1 MMVAEIAGQEQHGAS
16 LRAAFLRIYE
26 QYAPALGRLAG
37 AYAATREDREDLL
50 QEIAAA
56 LWRALPD
63 YRAEAS
69 ERTWL
74 YRIAHNVAITA
85 TMKQRRRAQQEVAPE
100 TPPDPPSAG
109 AGAEQSL
116 LAEEKRR
123 ILFAAIRSLPAVD
136 RQITVLHL
144 EGLSGAEIEAVTG
157 IAEGA
162 VATRLT
168 RIRAKLR
175 QAIRTQEAGDGR

>member
-1 MMVAEIAGQEQHGAS
+1 MVAENAGQDQK
-16 LRAAFLRIYE
+16 AAFVRIFE
-26 QYAPALGRLAG
+26 QYAPALERLAG
-37 AYAATREDREDLL
+37 AYAAAREDREDLV
-50 QEIAAA
+50 QEIATA
-56 LWRALPD
+56 LWRALPG
-63 YRAEAS
+63 YRGESS

-85 TMKQRRRAQQEVAPE
+85 TVKQRKREKREAAPE
-100 TPPDPPSAG
+100 PLLDLPSAG
-109 AGAEQSL
+109 AGAEQDL
-116 LAEEKRR
+116 LVEEKRR
-123 ILFAAIRSLPAVD
+123 MLFAAIRGLAAAD

-168 RIRAKLR
+168 RIREKLR
-175 QAIRTQEAGDGR
+175 QAIRAREACDGR

>member
-1 MMVAEIAGQEQHGAS
+1 MVAENAGQD
-16 LRAAFLRIYE
+16 RKAAFLRIFE
-26 QYAPALGRLAG
+26 QYGPALERLAG
-37 AYAATREDREDLL
+37 AYAAAREDREDLV

-56 LWRALPD
+56 LWRALPG
-63 YRAEAS
+63 YRAESS

-74 YRIAHNVAITA
+74 YRIAHNVAISA
-85 TMKQRRRAQQEVAPE
+85 MVKQRKREKREVAPE
-100 TPPDPPSAG
+100 PPLDLASAG
-109 AGAEQSL
+109 ASAEQNL

-123 ILFAAIRSLPAVD
+123 MLFAAIRGLAAAD

-144 EGLSGAEIEAVTG
+144 EGVSGAEIEAVTG

-168 RIRAKLR
+168 RIREKLR
-175 QAIRTQEAGDGR
+175 QAIRARETGDGR

>member
-1 MMVAEIAGQEQHGAS
+1 ME
-16 LRAAFLRIYE
+16 RKAAFLRIYE
-26 QYAPALGRLAG
+26 EYAPALERLAG
-37 AYAATREDREDLL
+37 AYAAAREDREDLV

-56 LWRALPD
+56 LWRALPS
-63 YRAEAS
+63 YRGESS

-85 TMKQRRRAQQEVAPE
+85 AVKQRKREKREVAPE
-100 TPPDPPSAG
+100 PPLDLRSAG
-109 AGAEQSL
+109 AGAEQDL
-116 LAEEKRR
+116 LAQERR
-123 ILFAAIRSLPAVD
+123 RMLFAAIRDLAAVD

-168 RIRAKLR
+168 RIREKLR
-175 QAIRTQEAGDGR
+175 QAIRAREAGDGR

>member
-1 MMVAEIAGQEQHGAS
+1 VAEIAGQD
-16 LRAAFLRIYE
+16 RKAAFLRLFE
-26 QYAPALGRLAG
+26 QYAPALQRLAG
-37 AYAATREDREDLL
+37 AYVDAREDREDLV

-56 LWRALPD
+56 LWRALPN
-63 YRAEAS
+63 YRAESS

-85 TMKQRRRAQQEVAPE
+85 TVKQRQRAMREVAPDQ
-100 TPPDPPSAG
+100 PFDRPSAG
-109 AGAEQSL
+109 AGAEQNL
-116 LAEEKRR
+116 LLEEKRR
-123 ILFAAIRSLPAVD
+123 MLFAAIRRPAAAD

-168 RIRAKLR
+168 RIREKLR
-175 QAIRTQEAGDGR
+175 QAIRAREAGHGR

>member
-1 MMVAEIAGQEQHGAS
+1 MVAEIAGEDPK
-16 LRAAFLRIYE
+16 AAFLRIFE
-26 QYAPALGRLAG
+26 EYAPAIERLAG
-37 AYAATREDREDLL
+37 AYAAAREDREDLV

-56 LWRALPD
+56 LWRALPG

-69 ERTWL
+69 QRTWL

-85 TMKQRRRAQQEVAPE
+85 TFKQRRREKREVVPDQ
-100 TPPDPPSAG
+100 PPDLPSAG
-109 AGAEQSL
+109 ASAEQHL

-123 ILFAAIRSLPAVD
+123 ILFAAIRGLAPMD

-157 IAEGA
+157 IAESA
-162 VATRLT
+162 VAARLT
-168 RIRAKLR
+168 RIREKLR
-175 QAIRTQEAGDGR
+175 QAVRAREAGDGR

>member
-1 MMVAEIAGQEQHGAS
+1 MVAENAGQEFK
-16 LRAAFLRIYE
+16 AAFLRIYE
-26 QYAPALGRLAG
+26 QYGAALERLAG
-37 AYAATREDREDLL
+37 AYAVAREDREDLL

-56 LWRALPD
+56 LWRALPS
-63 YRAEAS
+63 YRGEAS

-74 YRIAHNVAITA
+74 YRVAHNVAITA
-85 TMKQRRRAQQEVAPE
+85 TVKQRKREKREVAPE
-100 TPPDPPSAG
+100 PPLDIPSAG
-109 AGAEQSL
+109 ASAEQDL
-116 LAEEKRR
+116 LTEEKRR
-123 ILFAAIRSLPAVD
+123 MLFGAIRSLPAVD

-168 RIRAKLR
+168 RIREKLR
-175 QAIRTQEAGDGR
+175 LAIRARETGDGR

>member
-1 MMVAEIAGQEQHGAS
+1 VAESAG
-16 LRAAFLRIYE
+16 LDRKAAFLRLFE
-26 QYAPALGRLAG
+26 QYAPALQRLAG
-37 AYAATREDREDLL
+37 AYATAREDREDLV

-56 LWRALPD
+56 LWQALPG

-85 TMKQRRRAQQEVAPE
+85 AVEQRKRATRELTPELPPEV
-100 TPPDPPSAG
+100 PSAG
-109 AGAEQSL
+109 ASAEQNL
-116 LAEEKRR
+116 LAEEQRR
-123 ILFAAIRSLPAVD
+123 MLLDAIRNLPAPD

-144 EGLSGAEIEAVTG
+144 EGLSGAEIAEIAG
-157 IAEGA
+157 LAEGA

-168 RIRAKLR
+168 RIREKLR
-175 QAIRTQEAGDGR
+175 KAIRAQEAGDAR

>member
-1 MMVAEIAGQEQHGAS
+1 MLADSAGQG
-16 LRAAFLRIYE
+16 RKAAFLRIFA
-26 QYAPALGRLAG
+26 QYGPALERLAG
-37 AYAATREDREDLL
+37 AYAAAREDREDLV

-56 LWRALPD
+56 LWSALPG
-63 YRAEAS
+63 YRGESS

-85 TMKQRRRAQQEVAPE
+85 AFRQRKREEREAAPE
-100 TPPDPPSAG
+100 TPLDMPSAA
-109 AGAEQSL
+109 AGAEQNL
-116 LAEEKRR
+116 LLEEKRR
-123 ILFAAIRSLPAVD
+123 MLFRAIRDLRETD

-162 VATRLT
+162 VATRMT
-168 RIRAKLR
+168 RIREKLR
-175 QAIRTQEAGDGR
+175 QAIRAREAGDGR

>member
-1 MMVAEIAGQEQHGAS
+1 MVAEKSGAD
-16 LRAAFLRIYE
+16 RKAAFLRIFE
-26 QYAPALGRLAG
+26 QYAPALERLAG
-37 AYAATREDREDLL
+37 AYAAREDREDLV

-56 LWRALPD
+56 LWRALPG
-63 YRAEAS
+63 YRGESS

-74 YRIAHNVAITA
+74 YRIAHNVAISA
-85 TMKQRRRAQQEVAPE
+85 AVKQRKRASLEVAPE
-100 TPPDPPSAG
+100 PPLELPSGG
-109 AGAEQSL
+109 ASAEQNL

-123 ILFAAIRSLPAVD
+123 ILSAAIRRLAAAD
-136 RQITVLHL
+136 RQIVVLHL

-168 RIRAKLR
+168 RIREKLR
-175 QAIRTQEAGDGR
+175 QAIRARETGDGR

>member
-1 MMVAEIAGQEQHGAS
+1 LQ
-16 LRAAFLRIYE
+16 
-26 QYAPALGRLAG
+26 RLAG
-37 AYAATREDREDLL
+37 AYAVAREDREDLI

-56 LWRALPD
+56 LWRALPG
-63 YRAEAS
+63 YRAESS

-85 TMKQRRRAQQEVAPE
+85 AVKQRKRAQREVAPDL
-100 TPPDPPSAG
+100 PADPPSAG
-109 AGAEQSL
+109 ASAEDHL
-116 LAEEKRR
+116 LEEEKRQL
-123 ILFAAIRSLPAVD
+123 LFAAIRELAPAD

-144 EGLSGAEIEAVTG
+144 EGLTGAEIEAVTG

-168 RIRAKLR
+168 RIREKLR
-175 QAIRTQEAGDGR
+175 QAIRAREAGDGR

>member
-1 MMVAEIAGQEQHGAS
+1 MVAENAAQD
-16 LRAAFLRIYE
+16 RKAAFLRIYE
-26 QYAPALGRLAG
+26 QYAPALQRLAG
-37 AYAATREDREDLL
+37 AYAVAREDREDLV

-56 LWRALPD
+56 LWRALPG
-63 YRAEAS
+63 YRGESS

-85 TMKQRRRAQQEVAPE
+85 TVRQRKRNRREAAPDQ
-100 TPPDPPSAG
+100 PPDLPSAG
-109 AGAEQSL
+109 ATAEQNL

-123 ILFAAIRSLPAVD
+123 MLFAAIRGLAAAD
-136 RQITVLHL
+136 RHITVLHL
-144 EGLSGAEIEAVTG
+144 EGLSGAEAVTG

-168 RIRAKLR
+168 RIREKLR
-175 QAIRTQEAGDGR
+175 QAIRARETGDGR

>member
-1 MMVAEIAGQEQHGAS
+1 MAQDAAEDQK
-16 LRAAFLRIYE
+16 AAFLRLFD
-26 QYAPALGRLAG
+26 QYAPALERLAG
-37 AYAATREDREDLL
+37 AYAAAREDREDLV

-56 LWRALPD
+56 LWRALPG
-63 YRAEAS
+63 YRAESS

-74 YRIAHNVAITA
+74 YRIAHNVAITS
-85 TMKQRRRAQQEVAPE
+85 TMKRRKRAQREVVPDQ
-100 TPPDPPSAG
+100 PPDVPSAG
-109 AGAEQSL
+109 ASAEQNL

-123 ILFAAIRSLPAVD
+123 LLFAAIRGLPAVD
-136 RQITVLHL
+136 RQIAVLHL

-168 RIRAKLR
+168 RIREKLR
-175 QAIRTQEAGDGR
+175 QAIRAREAGDGR

>member
-1 MMVAEIAGQEQHGAS
+1 MVAENAVQDP
-16 LRAAFLRIYE
+16 RAEFLRIYE
-26 QYAPALGRLAG
+26 QFAPALQRLAG
-37 AYAATREDREDLL
+37 AYAAAHEDREDLV
-50 QEIAAA
+50 QAIAAA
-56 LWRALPD
+56 LWRALPA
-63 YRAEAS
+63 YRGESS

-85 TMKQRRRAQQEVAPE
+85 IVKERKREQREVTLAA
-100 TPPDPPSAG
+100 PPDLPSAG
-109 AGAEQSL
+109 PNAEQDL

-123 ILFAAIRSLPAVD
+123 MLFAAIRHLPAAD

-157 IAEGA
+157 VPEGA

-168 RIRAKLR
+168 RIREKLR
-175 QAIRTQEAGDGR
+175 RAIRSREAGDGR